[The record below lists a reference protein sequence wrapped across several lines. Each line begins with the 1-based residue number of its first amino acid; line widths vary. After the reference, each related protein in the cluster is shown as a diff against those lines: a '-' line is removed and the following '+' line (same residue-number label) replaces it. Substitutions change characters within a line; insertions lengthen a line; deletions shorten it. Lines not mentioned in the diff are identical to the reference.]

1 MTSEDILERL
11 GLTAA
16 ALSGG
21 SLSVRSPIDGA
32 EIGRVQETPAAD
44 MPAIIETAHKAFL
57 AWREIPAPGGA
68 NWCACSAKNCGP
80 RRRRS
85 ARW

>member
-1 MTSEDILERL
+1 MTSGDILERL

-32 EIGRVQETPAAD
+32 EIARIRETPASRHAGN
-44 MPAIIETAHKAFL
+44 H
-57 AWREIPAPGGA
+57 
-68 NWCACSAKNCGP
+68 
-80 RRRRS
+80 
-85 ARW
+85 

>member
-21 SLSVRSPIDGA
+21 SLCVRSPIDGG
-32 EIGRVQETPAAD
+32 EIARLQETSAAD
-44 MPAIIETAHKAFL
+44 MAPDHRAAHEAFL
-57 AWREIPAPGGA
+57 TWREVPV
-68 NWCACSAKNCGP
+68 P
-80 RRRRS
+80 RRGELVRLFAKMRG
-85 ARW
+85 AKEELGGW

>member
-1 MTSEDILERL
+1 MTSGDILERL

-32 EIGRVQETPAAD
+32 EIARIRETPAARH
-44 MPAIIETAHKAFL
+44 AGNH
-57 AWREIPAPGGA
+57 
-68 NWCACSAKNCGP
+68 
-80 RRRRS
+80 
-85 ARW
+85 